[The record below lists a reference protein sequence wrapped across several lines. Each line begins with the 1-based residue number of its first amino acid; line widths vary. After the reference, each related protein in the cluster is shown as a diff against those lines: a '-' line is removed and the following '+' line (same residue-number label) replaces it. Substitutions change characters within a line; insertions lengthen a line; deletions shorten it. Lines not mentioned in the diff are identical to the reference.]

1 MFYTDDFKNNNKH
14 ITPGAINIT
23 PTVSVVLSSPFVDV
37 LLFPPIMSNINP
49 IMKNTN
55 TPPPKT
61 HM

>member
-37 LLFPPIMSNINP
+37 LLFPPIM
-49 IMKNTN
+49 KNTN